1 MKNIL
6 AVIPARG
13 NSKSIKNKNIKL
25 LFGKP
30 LIYYSISI
38 AKRSKL
44 INKIIVSSDSKKII
58 YIAKKYGAEAPF
70 VRSKELSKDSSED
83 YGVFLHC
90 LEWLRKNENYIPDL
104 IVHLRPTYPI
114 RSVKI
119 VNKAIKFALKKKNYD
134 CIKSVCEPF
143 QNPYKM
149 WLLNNNNFLKPLLGS
164 FKKELYNS
172 PRQKLK
178 KTFWQNTYLDIIKY
192 NTIKKKGSMTGKKI
206 IPFILPSNTI
216 FDIDDEF
223 SFKMIKEVF
232 KKNYK

>member
-30 LIYYSISI
+30 LIYYSINI

-44 INKIIVSSDSKKII
+44 INRIIVSSDSKKVIN
-58 YIAKKYGAEAPF
+58 IAKKYGAEAPF
-70 VRSKELSKDSSED
+70 VRPKELSKDNSKD
-83 YGVFLHC
+83 HGLFLHC
-90 LEWLRKNENYIPDL
+90 LEWLEKNENYIPDL

-114 RSVKI
+114 RSAKI
-119 VNKAIKFALKKKNYD
+119 VDKAIQFALRNRKYD
-134 CIKSVCEPF
+134 CIRSVCEPF

-149 WLLNNNNFLKPLLGS
+149 WHLNTNNFLTPLLGN
-164 FKKELYNS
+164 FKNELYNS
-172 PRQKLK
+172 PRQKLRK
-178 KTFWQNTYLDIIKY
+178 VYWQNAYLDIVKY
-192 NTIKKKGSMTGKKI
+192 DTIKKQKSMTGKKI
-206 IPFILPSNTI
+206 IPFILPSNSI
-216 FDIDDEF
+216 FDIDDKF
-223 SFKMIKEVF
+223 SFKMVEEIF